1 MRNKDER
8 KSKPIEGYLKNK
20 AREFINDPGLKTKSE
35 TERPNGKIQERA
47 GKARRKASKTIYKAG
62 KIIPGKR

>member
-1 MRNKDER
+1 MRKKDER
-8 KSKPIEGYLKNK
+8 KSKPIEGSVKNK
-20 AREFINDPGLKTKSE
+20 ALEFINDPDLKTKTE

-47 GKARRKASKTIYKAG
+47 GKTRRKASKTTYKAG